1 MLGKTHRVTAPKGL
15 PKVMES
21 AVVHGRNPQGTQPPA
36 SLYGA
41 SRGLYTHDALAQV
54 PRGCSYTRGL
64 QVPG

>member
-1 MLGKTHRVTAPKGL
+1 MLGKTHRVTAPTGL

-21 AVVHGRNPQGTQPPA
+21 AVVHGRNPQETQPPA
-36 SLYGA
+36 SFYGD
-41 SRGLYTHDALAQV
+41 SKGLYTHDDSAQV

>member
-1 MLGKTHRVTAPKGL
+1 MLGKTHRVTAPTGL

-21 AVVHGRNPQGTQPPA
+21 AVVHGRNLQETQPPA
-36 SLYGA
+36 SFYGA
-41 SRGLYTHDALAQV
+41 SRGLYTHDAPAQV